1 MQSNELTF
9 NQIAV
14 SEFIPNIWGTIDI
27 NTYVGPTLTS
37 VYTDDVQVCYKLS
50 VWSLQCKFAKLVT
63 DYVNHLTYGI
73 PQPCK
78 LEDLT
83 AFRYGL
89 QVLNDY
95 NPRDI
100 PALAGGTGTV
110 LYNSIKY
117 STILKILKTLNNK
130 Y

>member
-1 MQSNELTF
+1 M
-9 NQIAV
+9 
-14 SEFIPNIWGTIDI
+14 
-27 NTYVGPTLTS
+27 
-37 VYTDDVQVCYKLS
+37 
-50 VWSLQCKFAKLVT
+50 
-63 DYVNHLTYGI
+63 YGI

-78 LEDLT
+78 LEDLIT
-83 AFRYGL
+83 FKYGL

-100 PALAGGTGTV
+100 PAVAGEKGTV
-110 LYNSIKY
+110 LHNSIEY

>member
-14 SEFIPNIWGTIDI
+14 SQFIPNIWGTID
-27 NTYVGPTLTS
+27 TGAYPAASG

-50 VWSLQCKFAKLVT
+50 VWSLQCKFAKLVNT
-63 DYVNHLTYGI
+63 YVNHLTYGI

-78 LEDLT
+78 LEELT
-83 AFRYGL
+83 VFKYGL
-89 QVLNDY
+89 EVLNDY

-100 PALAGGTGTV
+100 PLLAGGAGTV
-110 LYNSIKY
+110 VYNSTKY
-117 STILKILKTLNNK
+117 STILKILQTLNNK

>member
-9 NQIAV
+9 NQLSV
-14 SEFIPNIWGTIDI
+14 SDFVPNIWGSIDI
-27 NTYVGPTLTS
+27 NAYTL
-37 VYTDDVQVCYKLS
+37 YADDEEVCFKLA
-50 VWSLQCKFAKLVT
+50 VWSLQCKFTTQVNS
-63 DYVNHLTYGI
+63 YVNHLIYGI

-83 AFRYGL
+83 EFKYGL
-89 QVLNDY
+89 EVLNNY

-100 PALAGGTGTV
+100 EGNTTT
-110 LYNSIKY
+110 YNTITY
-117 STILKILKTLNNK
+117 STILKILQTLNNK

>member
-14 SEFIPNIWGTIDI
+14 SEFIPNIWGTID
-27 NTYVGPTLTS
+27 TGAYSG

-83 AFRYGL
+83 TFKYGL

-100 PALAGGTGTV
+100 PAVAGEKGTV
-110 LYNSIKY
+110 LYNSITY
-117 STILKILKTLNNK
+117 TTILKILKTLNNK

>member
-14 SEFIPNIWGTIDI
+14 SEFIPNIWGTID
-27 NTYVGPTLTS
+27 TGAYPASSG

-50 VWSLQCKFAKLVT
+50 VWSLQCKIAKLVNT
-63 DYVNHLTYGI
+63 YVNHLTYGI

-78 LEDLT
+78 LENLT
-83 AFRYGL
+83 IFKYGL
-89 QVLNDY
+89 EVLNDY

-100 PALAGGTGTV
+100 PTLAGGTGTV
-110 LYNSIKY
+110 LYNSTKY
-117 STILKILKTLNNK
+117 STILKILQTLNNK

>member
-1 MQSNELTF
+1 MHSNELTF

-27 NTYVGPTLTS
+27 NSYTTYK
-37 VYTDDVQVCYKLS
+37 DDVQVCYKLS
-50 VWSLQCKFAKLVT
+50 VWSLQCKFAKLVNT
-63 DYVNHLTYGI
+63 YVNHLIYGI
-73 PQPCK
+73 PQPCN
-78 LEDLT
+78 LEELT
-83 AFRYGL
+83 IFRYGL
-89 QVLNDY
+89 EVLNDY

-100 PALAGGTGTV
+100 NNDTTT
-110 LYNSIKY
+110 YNDIKY